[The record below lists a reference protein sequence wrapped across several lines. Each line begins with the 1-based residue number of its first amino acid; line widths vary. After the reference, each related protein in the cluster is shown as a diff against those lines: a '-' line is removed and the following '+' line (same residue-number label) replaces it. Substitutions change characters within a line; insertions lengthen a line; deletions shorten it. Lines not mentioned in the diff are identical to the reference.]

1 MKSMTCYA
9 QLKETVDGIPISVEL
24 KSYNSKYLELN
35 IVLPPF
41 LSSMEPYLHALVNKK
56 ICRGKVEVVV
66 RATQSSKDIKLTTD
80 LELASIYMNELKT
93 LSSALNIPFDVGM
106 ETLLKQS
113 GVVKYELDT
122 DIEAWKKRV
131 TTVLD
136 HCFKEFE
143 AGRLIEGEALL
154 KDMIKQTELIHDELL
169 KIKKYSV
176 QMDECFKESVRT
188 RFRELLGEGINED
201 RVMQEVAS
209 MLIRFTINEE
219 LVRLE
224 SHIALLKE
232 ELAKEGAVGRRLDFI
247 CQEIMRE
254 ANTIGAKNQM
264 KEITPFVICIKTCVE
279 NIREQVKNVE

>member
-9 QLKETVDGIPISVEL
+9 HVRDTVDGIPISVEI
-24 KSYNSKYLELN
+24 KSYNAKYLELN
-35 IVLPPF
+35 IVLPQF
-41 LSSMEPYLHALVNKK
+41 LNSIEPYLHALVNKK
-56 ICRGKVEVVV
+56 ICRGKVEVVIK
-66 RATQSSKDIKLTTD
+66 TSQSPKDIKLTID
-80 LELASIYMNELKT
+80 RELASIYMNELKD
-93 LSSALNIPFDVGM
+93 LAVELKIPFDIGM
-106 ETLLKQS
+106 EALLRQS
-113 GVVKYELDT
+113 GVVKYELETDT
-122 DIEAWKKRV
+122 EAWKRRV
-131 TTVLD
+131 ATVMD
-136 HCFKEFE
+136 KCFKDFE

-169 KIKKYSV
+169 EIKKYSV
-176 QMDECFKESVRT
+176 QMDECFKETVRA
-188 RFRELLGEGINED
+188 RFRDLVGEGVNEE

-232 ELAKEGAVGRRLDFI
+232 ELSKEGAVGRRLDFI

>member
-1 MKSMTCYA
+1 MTCYA
-9 QLKETVDGIPISVEL
+9 QVKETVDGIPISVEI

-35 IVLPPF
+35 IILPQF
-41 LSSMEPYLHALVNKK
+41 LNSIEPYLHALVTKK
-56 ICRGKVEVVV
+56 TLRGKIEVVV
-66 RATQSSKDIKLTTD
+66 KTSQSPKDIRLTID
-80 LELASIYMNELKT
+80 KDIASIYMKELKN
-93 LSSALNIPFDVGM
+93 LANDLNIPFDIGM
-106 ETLLKQS
+106 DSLLHQS

-122 DIEAWKKRV
+122 DIEAWKRRIS
-131 TTVLD
+131 TVLD
-136 HCFKEFE
+136 KCFKEFD
-143 AGRLIEGEALL
+143 AGRLIEGEVLL
-154 KDMIKQTELIHDELL
+154 KDMVKQTELIHDELL

-176 QMDECFKESVRT
+176 QMDECFKETVRT
-188 RFRELLGEGINED
+188 RFNELIGEDVDEERI
-201 RVMQEVAS
+201 MQEVAS

-224 SHIALLKE
+224 SHISLLKE

>member
-1 MKSMTCYA
+1 MTCYA
-9 QLKETVDGIPISVEL
+9 HVKETVDGIPISVEI

-35 IVLPPF
+35 IVLPQF
-41 LSSMEPYLHALVNKK
+41 LNSIEPYLHALVTKK
-56 ICRGKVEVVV
+56 SLRGKIEVVIK
-66 RATQSSKDIKLTTD
+66 TSQSPKDVKLAID
-80 LELASIYMNELKT
+80 KEVASIYMKELKS
-93 LSSALNIPFDVGM
+93 LASELDIPFDIGM
-106 ETLLKQS
+106 DAILHQS
-113 GVVKYELDT
+113 GVVKYELETDT
-122 DIEAWKKRV
+122 EAWKKRV
-131 TTVLD
+131 ATVLD
-136 HCFKEFE
+136 KCFKEFD
-143 AGRLIEGEALL
+143 AGRLIEGETLL

-176 QMDECFKESVRT
+176 QMDECFKETVRA
-188 RFRELLGEGINED
+188 RFSELVGEDVNEE
-201 RVMQEVAS
+201 RIMQEVAS

-224 SHIALLKE
+224 SHIGLLKE